1 MEAFSS
7 HKGIVLPMMG
17 DNMNTDVIIPSRE
30 IKKVSKRGLGEGLFA
45 NLRYFPGSRNPDPN
59 FVLNRPAYARASIL
73 VARQNFGCGS
83 SREHAVWALFEYGI
97 RVIIAESFGAI
108 FHNNC
113 VANGLLP
120 CVVPG
125 EAIARIV
132 EWVDEDAQSRE
143 ISIDLERRTVT
154 AGPVKLSFDL
164 DEEMRQRLLRGL
176 SPIDVTLKR
185 RADIEKFLAA
195 DRTARPWI
203 HSFGDQGTGEP

>member
-7 HKGIVLPMMG
+7 HKGIVLPMMS
-17 DNMNTDVIIPSRE
+17 DNVNTDVIIPSRE
-30 IKKVSKRGLGEGLFA
+30 IKKVSKKGLGEGLFA
-45 NLRYFPGSRNPDPN
+45 NLRYHPGSRNPDPD
-59 FVLNRPAYARASIL
+59 FVLNRPAYSGASIL

-83 SREHAVWALFEYGI
+83 SREHAVWALSEYGF

-120 CVVPG
+120 CVLPG

-132 EWVDEDAQSRE
+132 EWVDEDAQTRE
-143 ISIDLERRTVT
+143 ITVDLEGRTVT
-154 AGPVKLSFDL
+154 AGPVEVSFHL
-164 DEEMRQRLLRGL
+164 DDEMRQRLLSGL

-185 RADIEKFLAA
+185 RAEIENFLAT
-195 DRTARPWI
+195 DGTARPWI
-203 HSFGDQGTGEP
+203 HSFGDQGESEP